1 MKMTQISFILLRGL
15 SQVKLI
21 AVILT
26 HTHWRDILCGQGWVE
41 YTLPVLLNEKASFYG
56 LLYALTV
63 KKLQPSCKTI
73 RTG

>member
-1 MKMTQISFILLRGL
+1 MKLTQISFILLRGL

-26 HTHWRDILCGQGWVE
+26 HPHGQDTRCGQGWAE

-56 LLYALTV
+56 LLYTLTL
-63 KKLQPSCKTI
+63 KI
-73 RTG
+73 M